1 MTVAM
6 VGELAFYLVLCFAAL
21 FAAAA
26 ASPALATETIPH
38 EAVRYQRD
46 LTRNARLVWG
56 LDAPVAT
63 FAAQIHQE
71 SRWNPTARSQVGAH
85 GMAQFMP
92 ATERWINGAYP
103 ALATDGGAANPTWA
117 LRALAT
123 YDKHLWD
130 RSGIWADS
138 CQRMAAVLSGYNGGL
153 GWVQRDRHQ
162 AQANG
167 ADPAVW
173 FGQVDRFN
181 AGRSP
186 AAFAENR
193 GYPRR
198 ILLALEP
205 LYARAGWGRGVCA

>member
-1 MTVAM
+1 MAAAM
-6 VGELAFYLVLCFAAL
+6 AGELAFYLAICFAAL
-21 FAAAA
+21 FGAAAFSFA
-26 ASPALATETIPH
+26 TASETIPH

-46 LTRNARLVWG
+46 LTRSARLVWG

-71 SRWNPTARSQVGAH
+71 SRWNPTARSPVGAH

-103 ALATDGGAANPTWA
+103 ALAADGGAANPTWA
-117 LRALAT
+117 MRALAT

-130 RSGIWADS
+130 RAGVWADS
-138 CQRMAAVLSGYNGGL
+138 CQRMAAVLAGYNGGL
-153 GWVQRDRHQ
+153 GWVRRDRRQ

-205 LYARAGWGRGVCA
+205 IYGRAGWGRGVCA